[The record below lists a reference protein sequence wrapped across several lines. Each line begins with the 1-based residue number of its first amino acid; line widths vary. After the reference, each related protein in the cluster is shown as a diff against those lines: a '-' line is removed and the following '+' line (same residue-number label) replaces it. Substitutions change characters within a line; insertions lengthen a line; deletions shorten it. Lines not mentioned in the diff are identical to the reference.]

1 MIREVYDNDNAQE
14 IFEVELER
22 AIQVNE
28 FQFFFPTLLTVD
40 FTKFS
45 TLKTGCKTIIIEP
58 TALGEDTERWLY
70 YGNRLYQSSV
80 LTGLTSIFIG
90 KKSTF

>member
-28 FQFFFPTLLTVD
+28 SKIFTDTFDSQFHEIF
-40 FTKFS
+40 
-45 TLKTGCKTIIIEP
+45 
-58 TALGEDTERWLY
+58 LY
-70 YGNRLYQSSV
+70 KRRDAKRS
-80 LTGLTSIFIG
+80 
-90 KKSTF
+90 